1 MVYLPIITA
10 IISGL
15 LVWALGRWNA
25 SKDEHKQEKKRLN
38 RLLYNMLELK
48 HWIDKE
54 ISAEPFI
61 TRYMEKM
68 TAAIKT
74 FDPDKTE
81 AEIREMTGLIAAGIK
96 RLIFKQPQLPR
107 LEQNIAEI
115 VRDYSEIDPFFAY
128 DLTGK
133 YQLTENLGLV
143 KEYLAGVI
151 PEEVDML
158 EATAFMNQLLRPTM
172 LADLQ
177 RDLITHLPQIANLI
191 SAHTLETI
199 NENHLGQKAEIDE
212 DELEKYCQEMIPRLI
227 ASAASFAEQQPVQN
241 PLSLSDE

>member
-48 HWIDKE
+48 HWVDKE
-54 ISAEPFI
+54 LSAEPFI
-61 TRYMEKM
+61 AGYMEKM
-68 TAAIKT
+68 MATILVAA
-74 FDPDKTE
+74 PDKSQ
-81 AEIREMTGLIAAGIK
+81 AELAEMTAIISAGIK
-96 RLIFKQPQLPR
+96 RVILKQPQLPR
-107 LEQNIAEI
+107 LEQHIAEI

-133 YQLTENLGLV
+133 YQLTENLELM
-143 KEYLAGVI
+143 KEYLTGVV
-151 PEEVDML
+151 PQDVDMP
-158 EATAFMNQLLRPTM
+158 EATAFMNQLMCPTM

-177 RDLITHLPQIANLI
+177 RDLIVHLPQIAGMINDRALSI
-191 SAHTLETI
+191 V
-199 NENHLGQKAEIDE
+199 NENHLSSKAEIDE
-212 DELEKYCQEMIPRLI
+212 AGLENYIQETMPRLI
-227 ASAASFAEQQPVQN
+227 ASVRIFAEQQP
-241 PLSLSDE
+241 L

>member
-1 MVYLPIITA
+1 MIYLPIITA

-25 SKDEHKQEKKRLN
+25 NKDEHKQEKKRLN

-48 HWIDKE
+48 HWVDKE

-61 TRYMEKM
+61 ARYMGKM

-74 FDPDKTE
+74 LDPEKTE
-81 AEIREMTGLIAAGIK
+81 AEIVEMAGLISAGIK
-96 RLIFKQPQLPR
+96 RVIFKQPQLPR

-115 VRDYSEIDPFFAY
+115 VRDYSEINPFFAF

-133 YQLTENLGLV
+133 YQLTENLELM
-143 KEYLAGVI
+143 KEYLVGVV
-151 PEEVDML
+151 PEDIDMP

-177 RDLITHLPQIANLI
+177 RDLITHLPQIAKMIND
-191 SAHTLETI
+191 HTLKMI
-199 NENHLGQKAEIDE
+199 NENHLSQKAEIDE
-212 DELEKYCQEMIPRLI
+212 GELENYCQEMIPRLM
-227 ASAASFAEQQPVQN
+227 ASVASLAEQQPAQN
-241 PLSLSDE
+241 PLSLPDE